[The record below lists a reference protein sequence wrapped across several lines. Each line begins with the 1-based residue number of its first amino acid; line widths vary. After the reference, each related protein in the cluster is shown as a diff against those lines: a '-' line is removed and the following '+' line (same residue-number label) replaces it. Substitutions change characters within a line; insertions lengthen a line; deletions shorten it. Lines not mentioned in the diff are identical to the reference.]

1 MGKLVETLCLK
12 QLAVALPW
20 FLTVALWP
28 LPSNLPTREEPKSAS
43 LEGLYKSPLTT
54 ANFGLLGVQ
63 FFETNDGKKH
73 WNIRAQFAELH
84 RKENYA
90 YLQAVDA
97 DFYAERTGNVVN
109 AKSEYG
115 RSWIEKR
122 LVALEGN
129 VKVRSK
135 QGYLFTMDR
144 LDYHGEN
151 HSFTS
156 EDRVQMRGPSVE
168 KPTTFLRGTGLQ
180 ADIDRE
186 HFVLRRNVNAQKKLK
201 TGEWLK
207 VQSRAGEFFTND
219 QKAAFSGSVHSQL
232 PNITMESDA
241 LDIHTTQD
249 QESLFAKGHV
259 VLQSK
264 DRVGHADRAEIEIGS
279 NKIVLEGA
287 ARVDAKDNQILGRRI
302 TLYTDDDRI
311 EVEEAQGRLSQ

>member
-1 MGKLVETLCLK
+1 M
-12 QLAVALPW
+12 
-20 FLTVALWP
+20 P
-28 LPSNLPTREEPKSAS
+28 LREEPKSNTG
-43 LEGLYKSPLTT
+43 EGLYKSPLTS

-63 FFETNDGKKH
+63 FYETNDGKKH
-73 WNIRAQFAELH
+73 WNIRSKFAELH

-90 YLQAVDA
+90 YLQTVDA

-109 AKSEYG
+109 AKGDYG

-129 VKVRSK
+129 VRVHSK

-168 KPTTFLRGTGLQ
+168 KPTTFLRGTGLH

-186 HFVLRRNVNAQKKLK
+186 HFTLKKNVNAQKKLK
-201 TGEWLK
+201 TGDWMK
-207 VQSRAGEFFTND
+207 VQSRAGEFYTND
-219 QKAAFSGSVHSQL
+219 QKAVFTGAVHSVL
-232 PNITMESDA
+232 PNVTMESDA
-241 LDIHTTQD
+241 LDIQTTKD

-264 DRVGHADRAEIEIGS
+264 DRVGQADRAEIEIGS
-279 NKIVLEGA
+279 NKIVLEGS

-302 TLYTDDDRI
+302 TLYTDDDRV
-311 EVEEAQGRLSQ
+311 EVEGAEGKLNQ